1 VTIDVRPVRPED
13 REFVLTATSRLS
25 AFGAPRGRTREEIV
39 DGEVRAL
46 GVFFDRQDPPE
57 TLLVAEAEGRRA
69 GFVFLEEKEDYF
81 TGERHGHISILAV
94 SAEAE
99 GRGAGGALVRAAE
112 AWARGRGYRRLTLNV
127 FDGNRHARDV
137 YEHLGFR
144 PDTVKY
150 LKTL

>member
-1 VTIDVRPVRPED
+1 VTIDVRPVRPDD
-13 REFVLTATSRLS
+13 REFVLSATARLS

-39 DGEVRAL
+39 EGEIRAL
-46 GVFFDRQDPPE
+46 GVFFDRSDPPE
-57 TLLVAEAEGRRA
+57 TLLVAEAGGRRA

-81 TGERHGHISILAV
+81 TGERHGHIGILAV

-112 AWARGRGYRRLTLNV
+112 AWARGRGYARLTLNV
-127 FDGNRHARDV
+127 FDGNLHAREV

-150 LKTL
+150 LKIL

>member
-1 VTIDVRPVRPED
+1 MTIEVRSVRADD
-13 REFVLTATSRLS
+13 REFVLSATARLS

-39 DGEVRAL
+39 DGEIRAL
-46 GVFFDRQDPPE
+46 KVFFDRPDPPE
-57 TLLVAEAEGRRA
+57 TLLVAEAAGRRA

-81 TGERHGHISILAV
+81 TGERHGHIGILAV

-112 AWARGRGYRRLTLNV
+112 AWARGRSYARLTLNV
-127 FDGNRHARDV
+127 FDGNQHAREV
-137 YEHLGFR
+137 YEHLGFL

-150 LKTL
+150 LKIL